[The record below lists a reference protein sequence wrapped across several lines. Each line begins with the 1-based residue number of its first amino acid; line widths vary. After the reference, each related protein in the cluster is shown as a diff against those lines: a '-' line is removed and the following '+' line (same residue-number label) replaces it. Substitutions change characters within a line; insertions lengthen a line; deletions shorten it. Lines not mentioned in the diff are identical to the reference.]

1 LSHRGAEYGAVDPEE
16 SKARRASHRQSS
28 IELLRDEGFEIE
40 QKNIQPDC
48 TAAHLVV
55 RGGGRVADFWPGTGK
70 WNIRGETE
78 PDGSTR
84 YRRGVRNLIRKLN
97 RARGR

>member
-1 LSHRGAEYGAVDPEE
+1 MTHQGAEYGAVDPEE
-16 SKARRASHRQSS
+16 SKRRRASHRQAS
-28 IELLRDEGFEIE
+28 IEMLRAEGYMIE

-55 RGGGRVADFWPGTGK
+55 RHNGHVADFWPGTGK

-78 PDGSTR
+78 PGGRTR
-84 YRRGVRNLIRKLN
+84 YRRGVRKLIKKLN
-97 RARGR
+97 R